1 MLSGELATLLS
12 GRYQEIV
19 VHALSFPEF
28 LEFHNIGN
36 TNESLMMYL
45 KFGGLPNL
53 IHLPMDEEIVFDYLG
68 NIYASILFKDVVKR
82 YNIRNVSFLENLVS
96 FLAGNLG
103 SIVSAKKISDFLKS
117 QQIRISPNMVL
128 DYLSYLS
135 SAFFIHKTRRQDIVG
150 KKIFEIGE
158 KYYFGDIG
166 WRNSISGF
174 NIRDIGKVI
183 ENAIFTHLSVQG
195 YAVNVGV
202 SGNTEIDFVAQK
214 KGEKLYV
221 QACYLLHDQSTIDRE
236 FGNLLAIKDNYPKVV
251 VSMDDAYGKTSYE
264 GIQHLHLKNF
274 LSGSET

>member
-1 MLSGELATLLS
+1 MFGKDYIL
-12 GRYQEIV
+12 RVI
-19 VHALSFPEF
+19 
-28 LEFHNIGN
+28 
-36 TNESLMMYL
+36 YL
-45 KFGGLPNL
+45 
-53 IHLPMDEEIVFDYLG
+53 DEIVFDYLG

-103 SIVSAKKISDFLKS
+103 SIVSAKKI
-117 QQIRISPNMVL
+117 
-128 DYLSYLS
+128 
-135 SAFFIHKTRRQDIVG
+135 
-150 KKIFEIGE
+150 FEIGE

-166 WRNSISGF
+166 LRNSISGF

-202 SGNTEIDFVAQK
+202 SGNREIDFVAQK

-251 VSMDDAYGKTSYE
+251 VSMDKAYGKTSYE

-274 LSGSET
+274 LSGSEK